1 MKPRLLDLFCG
12 AGGCS
17 VGYSRAGFDVV
28 GVDKHPM
35 KNYPFEFIQ
44 ADALD
49 VLADVEFCRRFD
61 AIHASPPCQHYSNA
75 TLMTGKHED
84 HPDLVPTVRAMLEAI
99 GVPYV
104 IENVPGAP
112 MRDYLE
118 LCGCMFN
125 LRVIRKRLF
134 ECKPSIWFP
143 PYACKCGSKSGAGSS
158 YGQYQSFETHR
169 TITVA
174 GRGWR
179 IRDGKEAMQIN
190 WMTGKELAQ
199 AIPPAYTQY
208 IGTQLLHHIQTTQ
221 PQ

>member
-1 MKPRLLDLFCG
+1 M
-12 AGGCS
+12 
-17 VGYSRAGFDVV
+17 GYSRAGYDVT
-28 GVDKHPM
+28 GVDKRFS

-49 VLADVEFCRRFD
+49 VLADVEFCRSFD
-61 AIHASPPCQHYSNA
+61 VIHASPPCQHYSNA
-75 TLMTGKHED
+75 TLMTGKHSD

-118 LCGCMFN
+118 LCGCMFPG

-134 ECKPSIWFP
+134 ECKPAIWFP
-143 PYACKCGSKSGAGSS
+143 PYACKCGSKTGAGSS
-158 YGQYQSFETHR
+158 YGQYQTFETHR

-179 IRDGKEAMQIN
+179 IRDGKIAMGID

-199 AIPPAYTQY
+199 SIPPHYTEF
-208 IGTQLLHHIQTTQ
+208 IGRTMIQLTTTTTTQ
-221 PQ
+221 I